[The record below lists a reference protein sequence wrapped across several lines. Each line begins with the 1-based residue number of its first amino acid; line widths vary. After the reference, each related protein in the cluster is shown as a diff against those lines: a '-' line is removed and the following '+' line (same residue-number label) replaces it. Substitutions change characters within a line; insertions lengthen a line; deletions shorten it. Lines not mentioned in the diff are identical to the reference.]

1 MNLYYRQAQLC
12 GRKKGNGTKLPF
24 LMNILYSLAAKNGDH
39 QPFSMDDINAVLF
52 NQHQSIGCSIKAP
65 LPIVSWRTEAI
76 WYELFKGEEL
86 VYLPQCIIFSNG
98 AIAYVIVVI
107 GDEYELRIWPDYSN
121 REREKQHWFSHHAVV
136 YSAELDVFK
145 QSFEALLKHIRK
157 EDDYEAKHPKFGKD
171 TPLSDL

>member
-1 MNLYYRQAQLC
+1 MNIYYRQAQLC
-12 GRKKGNGTKLPF
+12 GRKTGNGAKLPF
-24 LMNILYSLAAKNGDH
+24 LMNILYSLSARNGDL

-76 WYELFKGEEL
+76 EYELFKGEEL

-98 AIAYVIVVI
+98 AIVYAIVVI
-107 GDEYELRIWPDYSN
+107 GDEYEVRIWPGN

-157 EDDYEAKHPKFGKD
+157 EDAYEAKHPKFG
-171 TPLSDL
+171 

>member
-1 MNLYYRQAQLC
+1 MNIYYRQAQLC
-12 GRKKGNGTKLPF
+12 GRKTGNGAKLPF

-76 WYELFKGEEL
+76 EYELFKGE
-86 VYLPQCIIFSNG
+86 
-98 AIAYVIVVI
+98 
-107 GDEYELRIWPDYSN
+107 ELRIWPDYSN

-157 EDDYEAKHPKFGKD
+157 EDDYESKHPKFG
-171 TPLSDL
+171 

>member
-1 MNLYYRQAQLC
+1 MNIYYRQAQLC
-12 GRKKGNGTKLPF
+12 GRKTGNGTKLPF
-24 LMNILYSLAAKNGDH
+24 LMNILYSLSARNGDL

-52 NQHQSIGCSIKAP
+52 NQHQSIGCSIKA
-65 LPIVSWRTEAI
+65 LIPIVGWRNEAI
-76 WYELFKGEEL
+76 WYELFKGEQ

-121 REREKQHWFSHHAVV
+121 RERGKQHWFSHHAVV

-145 QSFEALLKHIRK
+145 QSFKALLKHIRK
-157 EDDYEAKHPKFGKD
+157 EDDYEAKHPKFG
-171 TPLSDL
+171 